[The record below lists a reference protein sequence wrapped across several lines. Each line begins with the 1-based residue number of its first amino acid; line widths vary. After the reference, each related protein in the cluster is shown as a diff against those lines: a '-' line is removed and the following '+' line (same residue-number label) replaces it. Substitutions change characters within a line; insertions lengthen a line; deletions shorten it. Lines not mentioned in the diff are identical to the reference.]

1 MLFLFWDINL
11 ENFSMY
17 QVLETPVCVC
27 TLSVTNLMM
36 LYGSVEMGR
45 LMKKMT
51 KESARKTR
59 KLSIRLKI
67 LLTTSILMIAVVIL
81 LGMSFYNRMN
91 KSMIQMG
98 IEQAEAAAAMAIR
111 QVNGAE
117 IASLKEG
124 AESTIAYKKN
134 CTALMGVKEL
144 GGFAFLYTLST
155 DGKQVYYGI
164 DTDEGESK
172 KSIGDVFETDYKELE
187 SVFNGKGY
195 VQNYIDY
202 TGDGAV
208 ITVYKPILDDIG
220 NVVAVLGSDYDAS
233 GIVKNLNSARA
244 RIIEIGGI
252 GILIALVL
260 LNIVIGRITKSIN
273 LVNEKLYDL
282 VYSEGDLTK
291 TLEIS
296 SGDEMEQMA
305 QNINGLLGHIR
316 TIMTGISGNSRK
328 LNESTQMVVENLG
341 NAGQS
346 VVDVSATMQEMSAAM
361 EETTVSLG
369 QISDS
374 VSSIFLSI
382 NDISKE
388 AAEGSSLTQEIQ
400 SKAQGIYK
408 SAEREQA
415 DVQQEARRMET
426 AVNEKIESSK
436 AVSEI
441 ALLTEK
447 IIEITTQTNLLS
459 LNASIEAARAGEAGR
474 GFAVVADEIGKLA
487 ADSAEAAARISQVS
501 DMVTTAVEEL
511 SDESAKMV
519 RFMEEITLKGYGNLL
534 ETSRDYSENAE
545 NINMMMER
553 LAKNSELIQQSMDS
567 IKAGIGEVNV
577 AVEESTKGVQNI
589 SERSTALSDNI
600 RDIGQK
606 ADVNQMVAGELEQE
620 VGKFKI

>member
-1 MLFLFWDINL
+1 
-11 ENFSMY
+11 MY

-27 TLSVTNLMM
+27 TLSVTNLMI
-36 LYGSVEMGR
+36 LYGSVEMGW

-134 CTALMGVKEL
+134 CTALKGVKEL
-144 GGFAFLYTLST
+144 GGVAFLYTLST

-202 TGDGAV
+202 AGDGAV

-233 GIVKNLNSARA
+233 GIVKNLNSARVS
-244 RIIEIGGI
+244 IIEIGGI

-361 EETTVSLG
+361 EETTASLG

>member
-1 MLFLFWDINL
+1 
-11 ENFSMY
+11 MY

-134 CTALMGVKEL
+134 CTALKGVKEL
-144 GGFAFLYTLST
+144 GGVAFLYTLST

-202 TGDGAV
+202 AGDGAV

-233 GIVKNLNSARA
+233 GIVKNLNSARVS
-244 RIIEIGGI
+244 IIEIGGI

-361 EETTVSLG
+361 EETTASLG

>member
-1 MLFLFWDINL
+1 
-11 ENFSMY
+11 MY

-134 CTALMGVKEL
+134 CTALKGVKEL
-144 GGFAFLYTLST
+144 GGVAFLYTLST

-202 TGDGAV
+202 AGDGAV

-233 GIVKNLNSARA
+233 GIVKNLNSARVS
-244 RIIEIGGI
+244 IIEIGGI

>member
-1 MLFLFWDINL
+1 
-11 ENFSMY
+11 
-17 QVLETPVCVC
+17 
-27 TLSVTNLMM
+27 
-36 LYGSVEMGR
+36 
-45 LMKKMT
+45 MKEIT
-51 KESARKTR
+51 KKKAGNKTR
-59 KLSIRLKI
+59 KLSIRIKI
-67 LLTTSILMIAVVIL
+67 LLITSILMIAVVVL
-81 LGMSFYNRMN
+81 LGVSFYSRMN
-91 KSMIQMG
+91 KSMVQMG
-98 IEQAEAAAAMAIR
+98 IEQAEAAAAMAIK

-124 AESTIAYKKN
+124 AESTVAYKKN
-134 CTALMGVKEL
+134 YTALMGVKEL
-144 GGFAFLYTLST
+144 GGVAFLYTLST

-172 KSIGDVFETDYKELE
+172 KNIGDVFETGYKELE
-187 SVFNGKGY
+187 SVFNGKEY
-195 VQNYIDY
+195 VQDYIDH
-202 TGDGAV
+202 TGDGDV
-208 ITVYKPILDDIG
+208 ITVYKPILDDLG
-220 NVVAVLGSDYDAS
+220 NVVAVLGSDYDAA
-233 GIVKNLNSARA
+233 GIVKSLNSARM

-260 LNIVIGRITKSIN
+260 LNLVIGRITKSIH

-282 VYSEGDLTK
+282 VHSEGDLTK

-316 TIMTGISGNSRK
+316 TIMTGISSNSRK
-328 LNESTQMVVENLG
+328 LNESTQTVVENLG
-341 NAGQS
+341 DAGQS
-346 VVDVSATMQEMSAAM
+346 VIDVSATMQEMSAAM
-361 EETTVSLG
+361 EETTAFLG
-369 QISDS
+369 QINESAAG
-374 VSSIFLSI
+374 IFLSI

-400 SKAQGIYK
+400 SKAQDIYK
-408 SAEREQA
+408 NAEREQS
-415 DVQQEARRMET
+415 DVQQEARKMEA

-441 ALLTEK
+441 VLLTEK

-487 ADSAEAAARISQVS
+487 TDSADAAARISQVS
-501 DMVTTAVEEL
+501 DVVTTAVEEL
-511 SDESAKMV
+511 AEESAKMV

-534 ETSRDYSENAE
+534 ETSRDYNENAE
-545 NINMMMER
+545 NIHMMMER
-553 LAKNSELIQQSMDS
+553 LAQNSELIQQSMNS
-567 IKAGIGEVNV
+567 IKESIKEVNV
-577 AVEESTKGVQNI
+577 AVEESTKGVLNI

-600 RDIGQK
+600 KDIGQK